1 MLNVLKLIWV
11 HTNGRIGSMSYSFLS
26 NITSLSEGVEFI
38 LGKYTYY
45 DRDTLIDKYSDMPY
59 SFQMIVESMKG
70 ILGTSTIAKIILF
83 DALIGNSD
91 RHHSNWGITETKG
104 FLKFDDG
111 IIPANKMRL
120 SPLYDNGSSLCSYI
134 NENDIETILKDKMKY
149 EAIIN
154 TKSKS
159 AIGWNNMRPI
169 RHFELIKNLKEEYFD
184 ETIDFVKNIKKNIT
198 EQSIDTI
205 LSNFDD
211 TIISNQMKQLLKQ
224 FIIDRKNR
232 IIEIYNLESED

>member
-1 MLNVLKLIWV
+1 
-11 HTNGRIGSMSYSFLS
+11 MSYSFLS
-26 NITSLSEGVEFI
+26 NTTSLVEGVEFI
-38 LGKYTYY
+38 LGKYPYY
-45 DRDTLIDKYSDMPY
+45 DKDTLVDKYSGMPY
-59 SFQMIVESMKG
+59 SFQMIVESMKP
-70 ILGTSTIAKIILF
+70 ILGINTISKILLF

-104 FLKFDDG
+104 FLSVEKGVF
-111 IIPANKMRL
+111 PVNAMTL

-134 NENDIETILKDKMKY
+134 NESDIETILKDKIRY
-149 EAIIN
+149 ESIIN

-159 AIGWNNMRPI
+159 AIGWNNIRPI
-169 RHFELIKNLKEEYFD
+169 RHFELIKNLRNEYYD
-184 ETIDFVKNIKKNIT
+184 ETVKFVINIKKNIT

-211 TIISNQMKQLLKQ
+211 NIISGQMKKLLKK

-232 IIEIYNLESED
+232 IIEIYNLDGEV

>member
-1 MLNVLKLIWV
+1 
-11 HTNGRIGSMSYSFLS
+11 MSYSFLS

-38 LGKYTYY
+38 LGKYPYY
-45 DRDTLIDKYSDMPY
+45 DRDTLVDKYSDMPY

-70 ILGTSTIAKIILF
+70 ILGISTISKIVLF

-111 IIPANKMRL
+111 IIPANEMRL

-159 AIGWNNMRPI
+159 AIGLNNIRPI
-169 RHFELIKNLKEEYFD
+169 RHFELVKNLKDEYYD
-184 ETIDFVKNIKKNIT
+184 ETVAFVKIIRENIT

-211 TIISNQMKQLLKQ
+211 TIISNQMKKLLKQ

>member
-1 MLNVLKLIWV
+1 
-11 HTNGRIGSMSYSFLS
+11 MSYSFLS

-38 LGKYTYY
+38 LGKYPYY
-45 DRDTLIDKYSDMPY
+45 DRDTLVDKYSDMPY

-70 ILGTSTIAKIILF
+70 ILGISTISKIVLF

-91 RHHSNWGITETKG
+91 RHHSNWGITETKA
-104 FLKFDDG
+104 FLSLEKGLFPVNAMT
-111 IIPANKMRL
+111 I

-134 NENDIETILKDKMKY
+134 NENDIGTILKDKMKY

-159 AIGWNNMRPI
+159 AIGWNNIRPI
-169 RHFELIKNLKEEYFD
+169 RHFELVKNLKDEYYN
-184 ETIDFVKNIKKNIT
+184 ETVDFVKIIRENIT

-211 TIISNQMKQLLKQ
+211 TIISNQMKKLLKQ
-224 FIIDRKNR
+224 FIIDRKNI

>member
-1 MLNVLKLIWV
+1 
-11 HTNGRIGSMSYSFLS
+11 MSYSFLS
-26 NITSLSEGVEFI
+26 SITSLSEGVEFI
-38 LGKYTYY
+38 LGKYPYY
-45 DRDTLIDKYSDMPY
+45 DRDTLIDKYSDMSY

-70 ILGTSTIAKIILF
+70 ILEINTISKILLF

-91 RHHSNWGITETKG
+91 RHHSNWGITVTKS
-104 FLKFDDG
+104 FLAVEK
-111 IIPANKMRL
+111 NEKEVNVMTM

-159 AIGWNNMRPI
+159 AIGWNNIRPI
-169 RHFELIKNLKEEYFD
+169 RHFELIKKLKEEYFN

-198 EQSIDTI
+198 EQSIEAI

-211 TIISNQMKQLLKQ
+211 TIINNQMKKLLKQ
-224 FIIDRKNR
+224 FIIERRNR

>member
-1 MLNVLKLIWV
+1 
-11 HTNGRIGSMSYSFLS
+11 MSYSFLS
-26 NITSLSEGVEFI
+26 SITFLSEGVEFI
-38 LGKYTYY
+38 LGKYPYY
-45 DRDTLIDKYSDMPY
+45 DRDTLTDKYSDMPY
-59 SFQMIVESMKG
+59 SFQMIIESMKG
-70 ILGTSTIAKIILF
+70 ILEINTISKIVLF

-91 RHHSNWGITETKG
+91 RHHSNWGITVTKA
-104 FLKFDDG
+104 FLAVEKNAREVNV
-111 IIPANKMRL
+111 ITPSSL

-159 AIGWNNMRPI
+159 AIGWNNIRPI
-169 RHFELIKNLKEEYFD
+169 RHFDLIKNLKEEYYD
-184 ETIDFVKNIKKNIT
+184 ETIDFVNAINKNIT

-211 TIISNQMKQLLKQ
+211 TIINSQMKKLLKQ
-224 FIIDRKNR
+224 FIIERRNR
-232 IIEIYNLESED
+232 IINIYNLESED

>member
-1 MLNVLKLIWV
+1 
-11 HTNGRIGSMSYSFLS
+11 MSYSFLS
-26 NITSLSEGVEFI
+26 SITSLNEGVEFI
-38 LGKYTYY
+38 LGKYPYY
-45 DRDTLIDKYSDMPY
+45 DRDSLIDKYSDIPY

-70 ILGTSTIAKIILF
+70 ILEIKTISKILLF

-91 RHHSNWGITETKG
+91 RHHSNWGITVTKA
-104 FLKFDDG
+104 FLAVEK
-111 IIPANKMRL
+111 NEREVNVMTL

-159 AIGWNNMRPI
+159 AIGWNNIRPI
-169 RHFELIKNLKEEYFD
+169 RHFDLIKNLKEEYYD
-184 ETIDFVKNIKKNIT
+184 ETIDFVNTINRNIT
-198 EQSIDTI
+198 EQSINNILRDFDT
-205 LSNFDD
+205 N
-211 TIISNQMKQLLKQ
+211 IISNQMKILLKQ
-224 FIIDRKNR
+224 FIIDRKKR